1 MAAGKKDRKG
11 TEHAAEVKVR
21 VSIGFPVEI
30 HETLG
35 KIAKEKKVSLGW
47 VVREAVDQYLADK
60 WPLFAGKK
68 V

>member
-1 MAAGKKDRKG
+1 MAAKKKLRAG
-11 TEHAAEVKVR
+11 TKQAARVKVR

-47 VVREAVDQYLADK
+47 VVREAVDKYIADK
-60 WPLFAGKK
+60 WPLFAGK
-68 V
+68 